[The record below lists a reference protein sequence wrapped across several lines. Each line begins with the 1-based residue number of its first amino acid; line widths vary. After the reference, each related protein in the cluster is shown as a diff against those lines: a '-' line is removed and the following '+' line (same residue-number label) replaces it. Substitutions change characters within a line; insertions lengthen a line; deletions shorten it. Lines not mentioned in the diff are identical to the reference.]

1 MRDANQQ
8 YPLHQPGG
16 NGRHQPFD
24 DDTEDEFDDE
34 DVLQEPVQPGRGPF
48 HQREVPSSP
57 QLPPNRFTKSLI
69 IGLIA
74 GVIGATQSVVLT
86 LVNSSTYQA
95 YVTSST
101 QQSVQNAIAFTLFGL
116 ACLTFSISM
125 LICFIAGFITGKV
138 AVLRKMG
145 FLTGFVAGAII
156 YALSFL
162 LNYIPGYPTHLVSG
176 GGSGLIGAGSGIVV
190 SLIFLFVWGVI
201 GGLVSLAG
209 AWLAARKHP
218 YYYVR

>member
-16 NGRHQPFD
+16 NGPHQPFD

-34 DVLQEPVQPGRGPF
+34 GILQEPIQPDRGSH
-48 HQREVPSSP
+48 HQREVPDNP
-57 QLPPNRFTKSLI
+57 QLPQNRFTKALI
-69 IGLIA
+69 IGLVA
-74 GVIGATQSVVLT
+74 GIICAIQSVVIT
-86 LVNSSTYQA
+86 LVNSSTYRD
-95 YVTSST
+95 YVTSGT
-101 QQSVQNAIAFTLFGL
+101 QQTVQNAIAFTLFGL

-138 AVLRKMG
+138 VVLRRMG
-145 FLTGFVAGAII
+145 FLTGFVAGVTI

-162 LNYIPGYPTHLVSG
+162 LNYIPGYPTHLASSS
-176 GGSGLIGAGSGIVV
+176 GSGLVGVSGGIVV

-201 GGLVSLAG
+201 GGLASLAG
-209 AWLAARKHP
+209 AWLATRRHP